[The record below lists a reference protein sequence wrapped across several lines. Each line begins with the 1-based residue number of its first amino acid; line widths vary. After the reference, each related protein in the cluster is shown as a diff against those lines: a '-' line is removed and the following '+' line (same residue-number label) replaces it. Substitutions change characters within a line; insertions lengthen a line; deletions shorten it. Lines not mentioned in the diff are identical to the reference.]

1 MALVDWYILSMV
13 CLAGAASPG
22 PSWILLVNSVV
33 KDGRKA
39 GIAFGIAHGL
49 GIFVYA
55 ALIAPWVSLVL
66 EFIGLLFLLWLARS
80 MIKNSF
86 EIDSVN
92 DVGSNWMSRQL
103 LEHAR
108 NGFLIVFLNP
118 KVAVFFIAIFSQ
130 FLISASSLQGKMIM
144 VITATLIDAGWYIFL
159 ALLLTVPK
167 FKIHLQLNAEKIG
180 FFLGF
185 LLLIVSFVLAV
196 NIIKTF
202 F

>member
-1 MALVDWYILSMV
+1 
-13 CLAGAASPG
+13 
-22 PSWILLVNSVV
+22 
-33 KDGRKA
+33 
-39 GIAFGIAHGL
+39 
-49 GIFVYA
+49 
-55 ALIAPWVSLVL
+55 
-66 EFIGLLFLLWLARS
+66 
-80 MIKNSF
+80 
-86 EIDSVN
+86 
-92 DVGSNWMSRQL
+92 MSRQL